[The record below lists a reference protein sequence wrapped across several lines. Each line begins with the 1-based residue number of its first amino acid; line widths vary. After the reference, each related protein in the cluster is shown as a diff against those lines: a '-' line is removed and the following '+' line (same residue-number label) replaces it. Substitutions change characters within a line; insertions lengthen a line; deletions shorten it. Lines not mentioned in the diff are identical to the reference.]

1 MVSFITFHA
10 ALSNTMLAISKLT
23 PSTKQKCSYVQERIK
38 IAQESKK
45 QVKFENIA
53 NGLTQNFFTTLS

>member
-1 MVSFITFHA
+1 M
-10 ALSNTMLAISKLT
+10 SNTMLAISKLT